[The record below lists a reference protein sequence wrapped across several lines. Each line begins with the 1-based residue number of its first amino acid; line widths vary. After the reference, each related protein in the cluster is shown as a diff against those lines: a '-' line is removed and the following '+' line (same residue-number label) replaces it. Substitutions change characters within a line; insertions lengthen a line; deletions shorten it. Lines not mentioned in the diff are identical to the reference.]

1 MTNSSVDAAMPV
13 LPLFAIDGD
22 VVDVA
27 PYERGHI
34 HNTFVSTWKQS
45 AGQNRYLHQQLNET
59 VFSDITGLMHNIEC
73 VTSHLSRKI
82 EAGDVLGR
90 FHPLSLVPTREGAT
104 FLSHESGPWRT
115 YHFIENTESFDL
127 CESAERAFETAR
139 AFGRFQAWLADMKVT
154 ELKETIPNFFST
166 PYRYEQFDR
175 ARGHDRAGRVKQC
188 DSEIGFVERHRTLS
202 GAFEDRL
209 RAGSLPLRI
218 VHGDTK
224 LNNILFDRDSGAA
237 VSIVDLDTCM
247 PAYSLY
253 DFGDLVRFTAAT
265 ACEDERDL
273 ARVGVDMK
281 LYQAL
286 ARGYLDQAGPF
297 LTEEEVELMPL
308 SAKVVTLTI
317 GVRFLTDHLNGDV
330 YFKVSRPGQNLD
342 RARVQ
347 FKMVEQ
353 MDSLPGFE

>member
-1 MTNSSVDAAMPV
+1 MAV

-22 VVDVA
+22 LVDVG

-34 HNTFVSTWKQS
+34 HNTFTSTWKQP
-45 AGQNRYLHQQLNET
+45 AGQNRYLHQQLNQG
-59 VFSDITGLMHNIEC
+59 VFSDIKGLMHNIEE
-73 VTSHLSRKI
+73 VTSHLSKKI
-82 EAGDVLGR
+82 DAGEGLGR
-90 FHPLSLVPTREGAT
+90 FHPLSLVPTREGAS
-104 FLSHESGPWRT
+104 FLTHETGPWRT
-115 YHFIENTESFDL
+115 YYFIENTESFDL
-127 CESAERAFETAR
+127 CESEQRAFETAR

-154 ELKETIPNFFST
+154 KLKETIPNFFST
-166 PYRYEQFDR
+166 PYRFEQFDR
-175 ARGHDRAGRVKQC
+175 ARAGDAAGRVARC
-188 DSEIGFVERHRTLS
+188 ESEIGFVERHRS
-202 GAFEDRL
+202 ISRVFDDRI
-209 RAGSLPLRI
+209 RSGSLPLRI

-224 LNNILFDRDSGAA
+224 LNNILFDRDSGQA

-273 ARVGVDMK
+273 DKVGVDMK

-286 ARGYLDQAGPF
+286 ANGYLDQAGPF
-297 LTEEEVELMPL
+297 LTDEEVELMPL

-330 YFKVSRPGQNLD
+330 YFKVSRQGQNLD

-353 MDSLPGFE
+353 LDSFPEFNLPG